1 MFPSVVIFVLL
12 LPAVVDA
19 LVYSQGCIANKNTS
33 QMSSDI
39 AIADSVWARS
49 TTFKGAIIGN
59 SFCCF
64 TPVYSFAYPLRI
76 CFNNN
81 DNDPSGSLLGSF
93 LKYTLKD

>member
-1 MFPSVVIFVLL
+1 
-12 LPAVVDA
+12 
-19 LVYSQGCIANKNTS
+19 
-33 QMSSDI
+33 MSSDI

-93 LKYTLKD
+93 LKYTLKDWDIYPTVSLNVAETGIFFGTCEILAHLMACVK